1 MNKLKTFRQ
10 MHKIS
15 QKELANVLCT
25 TQQQI
30 SLYETGRRKLDE
42 DQIAKICR
50 AYKVNPL
57 EILRI
62 EEPEMGEKSNA
73 TKYKIWSAPNI
84 QKGYPAYF

>member
-10 MHKIS
+10 MYKIG
-15 QKELANVLCT
+15 QVELAKVLNT

-30 SLYETGRRKLDE
+30 SMYETGKRKLNE
-42 DQIAKICR
+42 DQIATLI
-50 AYKVNPL
+50 KVYHAEIGDLL
-57 EILRI
+57 EMGTI
-62 EEPEMGEKSNA
+62 EEKRNA

>member
-1 MNKLKTFRQ
+1 MNKLKTFRET
-10 MHKIS
+10 HKIT
-15 QKELANVLCT
+15 QTELAKVLNT
-25 TQQQI
+25 SQRQV
-30 SLYETGRRKLDE
+30 SLYENGIRELKE
-42 DQIAKICR
+42 SQIAATCR
-50 AYKVNPL
+50 AYKINPL